1 MTIDLLFVYS
11 ADSVTARPAT
21 RGSHTTAGV
30 QGRSSY

>member
-1 MTIDLLFVYS
+1 MTIALLFVYS

-21 RGSHTTAGV
+21 RGSYTTARV